1 MDSLRIIVAFVP
13 VDDNHTLFY
22 LRTYQKMIKIPLLR
36 TVYFMLT
43 RIYNRI
49 ILHQDRR
56 VVETH
61 QPQPSSLKMDEY
73 LIQGDHPVIMYRK
86 KREEL
91 KKAEDQ

>member
-1 MDSLRIIVAFVP
+1 
-13 VDDNHTLFY
+13 
-22 LRTYQKMIKIPLLR
+22 
-36 TVYFMLT
+36 
-43 RIYNRI
+43 
-49 ILHQDRR
+49 

-61 QPQPSSLKMDEY
+61 QPQPSSLKMDEH